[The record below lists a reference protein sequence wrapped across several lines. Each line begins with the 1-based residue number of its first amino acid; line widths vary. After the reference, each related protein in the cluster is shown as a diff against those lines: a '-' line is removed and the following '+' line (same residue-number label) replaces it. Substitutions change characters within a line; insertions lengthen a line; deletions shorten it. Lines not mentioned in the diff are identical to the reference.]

1 MKKVCLTIL
10 IISASLAIAQQQPV
24 TKVQTALNHL
34 TVIEVAEPITMAAAG
49 SEAFDIERHGT
60 RVFVRPTKSGVSTN
74 LFVWTEHS
82 RSIYEL
88 QPAGDVSRMD
98 VFISAVQQPAVTTT
112 TDSASQEKEK
122 EEDVAKATEQALSQT
137 LLNAQHVNAVG
148 VKTPKNRVSVRLE
161 DVVQGDDA
169 IYVRYQVTNLDTV
182 PYRVIPPTV
191 SVLTVEGNSAPALP
205 QTNVQLGP
213 ASLAHFGKTS
223 STPVDLLQ
231 SHIEQEDVAPGKT
244 SVGVLAIEKKDLS
257 PQLYQFTFN
266 ADSIAPVSATA
277 VL

>member
-1 MKKVCLTIL
+1 VKKVCLTIL
-10 IISASLAIAQQQPV
+10 IVSSSLAIAQQQPV

-74 LFVWTEHS
+74 LFVWTEHG

-88 QPAGDVSRMD
+88 QPAGDVSKMD
-98 VFISAVQQPAVTTT
+98 VFISAVQQPAVTTA
-112 TDSASQEKEK
+112 TDSSSQEKEK
-122 EEDVAKATEQALSQT
+122 EEDMAKAAEQALSQT

-148 VKTPKNRVSVRLE
+148 IKTPKNRVSVRLE

-257 PQLYQFTFN
+257 PHLYQFTFN